1 MNYSLFFKPLRLI
14 ERAAL
19 EIGRRRRFKKL
30 KNTPANGLGL
40 GHIDSLE
47 LLEIIKNE
55 AKLKNPVIFDIGSNI
70 GTWTLLAKA
79 IFPDAQ
85 VHAFEPL
92 ANHITE
98 FNKSCSKLPAVHLH
112 DFCVGNENTTGIINV
127 STFTDSSSLLE
138 ATPLEFEH
146 FSIKKATE
154 QSVQIKKLSDLIA
167 DKALPVPDI
176 IKLDIQGFE
185 LEALKG
191 LESWLNS
198 VKYIICEVSFKEYY
212 YGQPYFLDIAN
223 YLAQYNIQLFAF
235 GNNTPIGLELNQI
248 DVLFKHI

>member
-1 MNYSLFFKPLRLI
+1 MNYSLLFKPFRLI

-19 EIGRRRRFKKL
+19 EISRGRRFKKL
-30 KNTPANGLGL
+30 KNTSAAGLGL
-40 GHIDSLE
+40 GNIDSLE

-55 AKLKNPVIFDIGSNI
+55 ARVQSPIIFDIGSNI

-92 ANHITE
+92 ANHIAE
-98 FNKSCSKLPAVHLH
+98 FNKNCSKLTAIHLH
-112 DFCVGNENTTGIINV
+112 DFCVGNENTTGTINV

-146 FSIKKATE
+146 FSIKKASE
-154 QSVQIKKLSDLIA
+154 QAVQIKKLSDLIA

-223 YLAQYNIQLFAF
+223 YLAQHNIQLFAF
-235 GNNTPIGLELNQI
+235 GNNAPIGLELNQI
-248 DVLFKHI
+248 DVLFKHT